1 MLMMFP
7 CWKNYETH
15 WISLKATFE
24 ICLFLTMSTCRFWQ
38 VLLRTK
44 MIDLHQPIFKIFKHV
59 LQQITEGEL
68 KKKEIRE
75 GNPKKGRK

>member
-44 MIDLHQPIFKIFKHV
+44 MIDLH
-59 LQQITEGEL
+59 
-68 KKKEIRE
+68 
-75 GNPKKGRK
+75 